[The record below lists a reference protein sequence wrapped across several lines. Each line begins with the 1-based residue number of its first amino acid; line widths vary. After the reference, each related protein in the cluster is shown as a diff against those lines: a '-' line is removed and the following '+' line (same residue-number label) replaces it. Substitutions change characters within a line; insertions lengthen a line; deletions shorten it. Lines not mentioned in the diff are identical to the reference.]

1 MKHILSYNLFELKSN
16 KNKISK
22 EELESLLKK
31 YNIPLN
37 KWGTEKYKTVQH
49 LYEELENSD
58 CILSERN
65 GELIRNVQFVGAI
78 IVYKK
83 DGINYR
89 LWEDRAVFNDGR
101 IRIRPIQQSMA
112 EKFKKDENPIEA
124 LIRGLK
130 EELGIDINKNQFTY
144 YNSETFEEN
153 GDYPGIRSFHKGY
166 FYFIR
171 LNDEQFNENG
181 YVEKQKDK
189 SIFFVWRKMNKKP
202 AGHYPLPIG
211 ADTAFEKLNIKN
223 DSRNTIRKYF
233 KF

>member
-1 MKHILSYNLFELKSN
+1 M
-16 KNKISK
+16 
-22 EELESLLKK
+22 
-31 YNIPLN
+31 
-37 KWGTEKYKTVQH
+37 
-49 LYEELENSD
+49 
-58 CILSERN
+58 
-65 GELIRNVQFVGAI
+65 QFVGAI